1 MILFHKLDKNLK
13 LIWIFQSF
21 SSYNPLLKPKLLFT
35 LSSPHRPTLPLL
47 QRAVSSAKKSLTAR
61 FGMELGGTS
70 SLLARR

>member
-1 MILFHKLDKNLK
+1 MRNLIDRIESQPLFY
-13 LIWIFQSF
+13 F
-21 SSYNPLLKPKLLFT
+21 FT

-61 FGMELGGTS
+61 FGMGLGGTS